1 MNFDNLSTKM
11 SSHSPELHRS
21 SGNETDTDNTIDEE
35 KGTGNTTPIYP
46 PPDNAQDEEKSE
58 EEAISTAP
66 APASPE
72 FSRAVKGWKWV
83 LVCAA
88 IYLAGFLYGLDNTIS
103 ANIQG
108 AVVET
113 YGDIAKLTWLGTGFP
128 LGSIATILTM

>member
-1 MNFDNLSTKM
+1 MT
-11 SSHSPELHRS
+11 SHSPELYRS

-35 KGTGNTTPIYP
+35 KGTGTTTPIYP
-46 PPDNAQDEEKSE
+46 PAGRAQGEEKPE
-58 EEAISTAP
+58 EEEVISTAP

-83 LVCAA
+83 LVCSA